1 MFYSDTLA
9 LALIVSVT
17 VLIVGTGLFLIQL
30 RRSEA
35 SRVEGLRLRWAT
47 ISSSLSMV
55 LGVVAIITI
64 FFWFDQDLFCYV
76 GEPIYL
82 RAGFIFFG
90 LQLATFLSAVIGSGL
105 IKFK

>member
-1 MFYSDTLA
+1 VFYSNTLA

-17 VLIVGTGLFLIQL
+17 VLMVGTGLFLVQL

-35 SRVEGLRLRWAT
+35 SIVEGLRLRWTT

-55 LGVVAIITI
+55 LGVVSIIII

-82 RAGFIFFG
+82 RAAFILFG
-90 LQLATFLSAVIGSGL
+90 LQLVTFLSAVIGSGL